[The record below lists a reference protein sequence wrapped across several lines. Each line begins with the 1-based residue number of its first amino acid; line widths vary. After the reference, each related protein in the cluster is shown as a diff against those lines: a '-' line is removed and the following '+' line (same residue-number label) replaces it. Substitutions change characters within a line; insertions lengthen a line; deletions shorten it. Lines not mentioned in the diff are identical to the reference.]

1 MDIWRNQNIKN
12 WRKNNPTKS
21 ERALAAGSAFFFS
34 LLYFVCGVVVCLDY
48 CVVSREGRR
57 GRGTRRE
64 TVFICCCC
72 VWCKILWLKLKKKRH
87 LLMVL
92 VLRFT
97 MPTIVKQILAMK
109 VKVDVRATNVVE
121 ITFVE
126 TAIVDI
132 QETGPSMRD
141 VAKVNK
147 INN

>member
-1 MDIWRNQNIKN
+1 
-12 WRKNNPTKS
+12 
-21 ERALAAGSAFFFS
+21 
-34 LLYFVCGVVVCLDY
+34 
-48 CVVSREGRR
+48 
-57 GRGTRRE
+57 
-64 TVFICCCC
+64 
-72 VWCKILWLKLKKKRH
+72 
-87 LLMVL
+87 MVL